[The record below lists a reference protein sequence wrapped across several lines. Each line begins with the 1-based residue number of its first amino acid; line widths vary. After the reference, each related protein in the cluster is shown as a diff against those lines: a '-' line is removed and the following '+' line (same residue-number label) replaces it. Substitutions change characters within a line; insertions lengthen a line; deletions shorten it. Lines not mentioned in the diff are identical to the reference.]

1 MIRISLW
8 RESLCKTVTSFR
20 RKKKIQ
26 KSSTMKITVWDLS
39 GKVNH
44 LIKVVFDLNI
54 VTELHKNRLP
64 SPYDGR

>member
-1 MIRISLW
+1 
-8 RESLCKTVTSFR
+8 
-20 RKKKIQ
+20 
-26 KSSTMKITVWDLS
+26 MKITVWDLS

-44 LIKVVFDLNI
+44 LIKVVFDRNI